1 MDKRS
6 LLKKELE
13 NSPYNKIY
21 LDINL
26 KVLYVNTNAKKYF
39 KNKKYDDLYSMC
51 EDFEL
56 KDFAGEEY
64 EVKYDKLKE
73 TFEVNEPFAIHE
85 YIRIKSKIYDFN
97 IYSLQ
102 DDGINIAIVINF
114 FDVTSKIE
122 NDSLGSNELLQS
134 IIALKAS
141 LDISNKVK
149 EKYRVNMNQFNKLM
163 SNVSV
168 GYILYDDKYNII
180 FTSNR
185 VYEILDFKGESIYTW
200 FDFNNKKCEDY
211 RVNSMLTNYISKGK
225 ELNGYELEVIKNN
238 IKKVIEIYISYTT
251 DDNGENNAIITFK
264 DVTKDT
270 EIKAVKEK
278 DKRYINDV
286 LNNIDIPI
294 LVIDCNN
301 SNIIFSN
308 DKMKEEFNVFEGSF
322 FKYSV
327 SDMTPYYK
335 KALETREKCCC
346 DQIKYEN
353 RYKKIFFYPCI
364 GSNEEVSVMYVH
376 AIDITDEVI
385 RVNEKERLQDIRNSY
400 FSMISH
406 ELRTPLTVI
415 YSSLQLIDTLYGDS
429 INDKFDAMLK
439 TINNNSR
446 RLMRLVNNVLDMSKI
461 DAGYL
466 VINEDS
472 IEVVSFIEELV
483 DSIISFS
490 KSKNI
495 NIIFDTNMEELYIK
509 TDSEKLERVILNI
522 LSNAV
527 KFTPSGKSIFVNLF
541 IDIKISKLYIS
552 IKDEGVGIEEEKLP
566 LIFNQY
572 VEVSKGKKEMEGTGL
587 GLAIVKKFVEAM
599 GGKIE
604 VSSIYGTGT
613 TFDIEL
619 GFERC
624 LEDDDM
630 IKREGYNQIS
640 RKVKVEFSVIE

>member
-1 MDKRS
+1 MEKRS

-21 LDINL
+21 LDRNL
-26 KVLYVNTNAKKYF
+26 KVLYLNGNARKYL
-39 KNKKYDDLYSMC
+39 KNKKYKDLYSICADYKM
-51 EDFEL
+51 

-64 EVKYDKLKE
+64 EVKYDKLIE
-73 TFEVNEPFAIHE
+73 TFEINEPFAIHE
-85 YIRIKSKIYDFN
+85 YIRINGKIYDFN
-97 IYSLQ
+97 MYSLQ
-102 DDGINIAIVINF
+102 DSGINIAIVINF
-114 FDVTSKIE
+114 FDVTSKVE
-122 NDSLGSNELLQS
+122 NDVLGSNELLQS
-134 IIALKAS
+134 IISLKAR
-141 LDISNKVK
+141 LDVSNKIK

-168 GYILYDDKYNII
+168 GYILYDEKYNIV
-180 FTSNR
+180 FSSNR
-185 VYEILDFKGESIYTW
+185 VYEILDFHGYSIYSW
-200 FDFNNKKCEDY
+200 FDFNDKSSEDY
-211 RVNSMLTNYISKGK
+211 RVNMMLNNYISKGK
-225 ELNGYELEVIKNN
+225 ELNGYELEVNEN
-238 IKKVIEIYISYTT
+238 GIKKYIEIYISYTT
-251 DDNGENNAIITFK
+251 DENGESNTIITFK

-270 EIKAVKEK
+270 EIKVVKEENK
-278 DKRYINDV
+278 KYINDV

-308 DKMKEEFNVFEGSF
+308 DKMKEEFKVFEGELK
-322 FKYSV
+322 KYAV
-327 SDMTPYYK
+327 LEMIPYYRR
-335 KALETREKCCC
+335 ALQTKEKCCC
-346 DQIKYEN
+346 DQIKYED
-353 RYKKIFFYPCI
+353 RYKKVFFYPYI
-364 GSNEEVSVMYVH
+364 GDNKEISIMYVH

-385 RVNEKERLQDIRNSY
+385 RVNENERLQDIRNSY

-415 YSSLQLIDTLYGDS
+415 YSSLQLIDTLYSDS
-429 INDKFDAMLK
+429 INDKFDAILK

-466 VINEDS
+466 VLNEDN
-472 IEVVSFIEELV
+472 IEVVSFVEELV
-483 DSIISFS
+483 DSIIAFS

-495 NIIFDTNMEELYIK
+495 NIIFDTNIEELYISI
-509 TDSEKLERVILNI
+509 DSEKLERVILNV

-541 IDIKISKLYIS
+541 INIEISKLYIY

-572 VEVSKGKKEMEGTGL
+572 VEASKGKKEMEGTGL
-587 GLAIVKKFVEAM
+587 GLAIVKKFVESM

-604 VSSIYGTGT
+604 VSSVYGSGT

-619 GFERC
+619 GFENC
-624 LEDDDM
+624 PEEDM
-630 IKREGYNQIS
+630 IQRGVYDQIS

>member
-21 LDINL
+21 LDRNL
-26 KVLYVNTNAKKYF
+26 KVLYLNSNAKKYF
-39 KNKKYDDLYSMC
+39 NNKKYKDLYDIC
-51 EDFEL
+51 AEYEL

-64 EVKYDKLKE
+64 EVKYDKLIE
-73 TFEVNEPFAIHE
+73 TFEINEPFAIHE
-85 YIRIKSKIYDFN
+85 YIRIRGKIYDFN

-102 DDGINIAIVINF
+102 DNGINIAVVINF
-114 FDVTSKIE
+114 FDVTSKVE
-122 NDSLGSNELLQS
+122 NDVLGSNELLQS
-134 IIALKAS
+134 IISLKAR
-141 LDISNKVK
+141 LDVSNKVK

-180 FTSNR
+180 FSSNR
-185 VYEILDFKGESIYTW
+185 VYEILDFNGDSIYTW
-200 FDFNNKKCEDY
+200 FDFNNKSSEDY
-211 RVNSMLTNYISKGK
+211 RVNTMLTDYISKGK
-225 ELNGYELEVIKNN
+225 ELNGYELEVNKNN
-238 IKKVIEIYISYTT
+238 VKKVIEIYISYTT
-251 DDNGENNAIITFK
+251 DENGESNAIITFK
-264 DVTKDT
+264 DITKDT
-270 EIKAVKEK
+270 EIKTVKEK
-278 DKRYINDV
+278 NKKYINDV

-294 LVIDCNN
+294 LVIDCN
-301 SNIIFSN
+301 SSEIIFSN
-308 DKMKEEFNVFEGSF
+308 EKMKEEFSVFEGDL
-322 FKYSV
+322 KKNSV
-327 SDMTPYYK
+327 LEMVPYYN
-335 KALETREKCCC
+335 KALQTREKCCC
-346 DQIKYEN
+346 NQIKYED

-364 GSNEEVSVMYVH
+364 GENEEVSVMYVH
-376 AIDITDEVI
+376 TIDITDEVI

-415 YSSLQLIDTLYGDS
+415 YSSLQLIDTLYSDS
-429 INDKFDAMLK
+429 INDKFADILK

-466 VINEDS
+466 VLNEDN

-495 NIIFDTNMEELYIK
+495 NIIFDTNIEELYISI
-509 TDSEKLERVILNI
+509 DSEKLERVILNI

-541 IDIKISKLYIS
+541 IDVKISKLYIS

-587 GLAIVKKFVEAM
+587 GLAIVKKFVESM

-604 VSSIYGTGT
+604 VSSVYGSGT
-613 TFDIEL
+613 TFDIVL
-619 GFERC
+619 GFEKC
-624 LEDDDM
+624 PEDDDM
-630 IKREGYNQIS
+630 IQRGVYDQIS